1 VAAWAIRSGNRT
13 FDPFSGHVH
22 AIDAARSVS
31 PEKMLANT
39 TPSQMPPRAN
49 PPASPLLGHGTP
61 LHITSIFADAV
72 KRIPVVCATTQPGE
86 RSRPHAGV
94 PQVRQTSQANEFRI
108 HRIRYRRLSQSG
120 PKRIDLESD
129 YISKN

>member
-31 PEKMLANT
+31 PEKMVWPGQRDISLAMT

-61 LHITSIFADAV
+61 LHITSIFAEAV
-72 KRIPVVCATTQPGE
+72 KLIPVVRRPSPASVLDRTQACCWSA
-86 RSRPHAGV
+86 RQSRRTNFGFI
-94 PQVRQTSQANEFRI
+94 EFGIAAFLRVG
-108 HRIRYRRLSQSG
+108 R
-120 PKRIDLESD
+120 KE
-129 YISKN
+129 